1 MEEKLSTPLL
11 DGHDYKPVKTCPKCK
26 SVFVTDSECEGCGF
40 QLAYTPIGEAF
51 GERSFYGLKDDY
63 WIYRSRFVKQWPSA
77 ERKNSTDALK
87 YKRDLLHRYDLLLNF
102 LLGES
107 DEERSF
113 YWIEFKD
120 LCIELCEYSL
130 NPTQLSQKLN
140 DHSFHGYAPLI
151 HEFLENLKNQK
162 LATPTHWDRFI
173 NYKVLGVLRIKFLI
187 LSGIALAAISTAS
200 ILTFQYFLLFT

>member
-11 DGHDYKPVKTCPKCK
+11 DGHDYKPVKSCPKCK

-40 QLAYTPIGEAF
+40 QLSYSPIGEAF
-51 GERSFYGLKDDY
+51 GEKSFYSLKDDY
-63 WIYRSRFVKQWPSA
+63 WIQRSRFIKSWPKF
-77 ERKNSTDALK
+77 ERKHSEDALK
-87 YKRDLLHRYDLLLNF
+87 YKRDLLHRFDLLLNF

-107 DEERSF
+107 NDDRGL

-120 LCIELCEYSL
+120 LSVELCEYSL
-130 NPTQLSQKLN
+130 SPTLLSQKLN

-151 HEFLENLKNQK
+151 HEYFEGLKEEE
-162 LATPTHWDRFI
+162 LAEPTLWESFT

-187 LSGIALAAISTAS
+187 LMGIALAAISTAS
-200 ILTFQYFLLFT
+200 ILVYQYFLLFT